1 MAGLLG
7 ASAWAQ
13 SNASISR
20 IEFTSNAGA
29 DNTYPQGSVVALRA
43 TFTEPVFVT
52 NSPGMRLFFGT
63 ATSTPLAVFRGGS
76 GSRSLRFEYQVRP
89 GDSAAAGLGV
99 PSNAIT
105 LGARDRVVDG
115 RGFNARLTHAAVRPQ
130 EAHRVDG
137 VAPRATAVNVA
148 SPAGTYSAGE
158 HIDIDVV
165 FTEDVVAGAAEL
177 LVTLGETG
185 TSPQIRRAQLISQG
199 RGNALRFRYTVQ
211 AGDQDGDG
219 ISVEAGALVGG
230 TVADTVGNRAVRN
243 LPPRT
248 WATHKVGVAPA
259 ATVERVAVTSRPR
272 QGDTYGTGETIQV
285 GVTFDTPVYVSGDL
299 TLNLSIGERTRAAAF
314 ADGSGT
320 PTLLFR
326 YAVQS
331 DDRDDDGI
339 SIAAGP
345 GSLSGGSIN
354 DGDGVPANRAFEA
367 VPSLSAHKVAADDEG
382 DVPVAVERVAVTSRP
397 RQGDTYRTGE
407 TIQVGVTFD
416 APVSV
421 TGDLALELAIGA
433 STRAAAFA
441 DGSGTPTLLFR
452 YTVQAGDRDDD
463 GISIAAGPGSLTGG
477 SIDDEDGVPT
487 NRAFA
492 AVPSLPAHKVAAEDD
507 DDVAA
512 VERVAVTSRPRQGDT
527 YRTGETIRVGVTF
540 DAPVHVSGDLTLDL
554 TIGARTRAAAFTNG
568 SGTPTLLFR
577 YTVQSDDRDEDGISI
592 GPGPGSLTGGSI
604 NDGDGAPANRA
615 FAAVPSLAAHKV
627 AEDDVPVAV
636 ERVQVTSRPR
646 QGDTYRTGE
655 TIQVGVT
662 FDAPVSVTG
671 DLALELAIGA
681 STRAAAFA
689 DGSGTPTLLFRYT
702 VQAGDR
708 DDDGISI
715 AAGPGSLTG
724 GSIDDEDGVPTN
736 RAFAAVPSLP
746 AHKVAAEDDDDVAA
760 VERVAVTSRPRQG
773 DTYRTGETIRVGI
786 TFDAPV
792 YVSGNLTLDLSI
804 GARTRTAAFQDGSGS
819 RTLLFRYTVQAGDRD
834 DDGISIGA
842 GPGSLT
848 GGAIE
853 DGDGVPA
860 NRAFT
865 AVRNL
870 AAHKVAPADDDDDG
884 GDGETPRI
892 SNVAITSSP
901 AARSPYRT
909 GDAIVVTITFS
920 ETVTVTGSPRLMLA
934 IGANQRA
941 AAYNA
946 GSGSTRL
953 TFRYVVRS
961 DDQDED
967 GISIGPGP
975 GSLTGGTI
983 RDADGNNA
991 LRNFTALPADPDHR
1005 VGSSERAAATGV
1017 EIASTT
1023 TDGYQTGD
1031 VIHLIVTFD
1040 NAVHVRGSPAL
1051 ALVIG
1056 EQTRR
1061 AVYTSGSGT
1070 TELSFHYTVQSGDL
1084 DKDGISVPPGSQS
1097 LTGGEIQDQDGMA
1110 ASRDFEALPDDA
1122 DHKVA
1127 AGPSATGAAITSSP
1141 ASGDTYTVGEEI
1153 EVSVTFDGAVQVA
1166 DAGQLKLAIR
1176 IGGRNVDADFI
1187 GGSGTATLW
1196 FRYTVQRGDQDRD
1209 GISIDGTAL
1218 RNGRLTDA
1226 AGTPASTEFPAL
1238 PNQRGHKVGGGSL
1251 VTAALPRL
1259 VVGGPPTEVRLAN
1272 LLTQT
1277 GLGYRGSFETPE
1289 VSPPNVVRATL
1300 SGRSTGTV
1308 LTVLPFAEGTA
1319 NVAVTARD
1327 AAITLVFSVSVGTD
1341 AAEAEVL
1348 EDVLASVGRGLL
1360 ASASDVI
1367 GGRLKTDPTTSS
1379 PVLTPESGGESAPPA
1394 GGAWT
1399 TGAGWAAES
1408 GGGDSLRWLS
1418 AAQRL
1423 HPDPNHPQRGMA
1435 AQQLLSSLAFDM
1447 PLLEQEQGGS
1457 AISVWGAGDV
1467 RRFDGEVEEGS
1478 FDGDMELA
1486 YLGLDAR
1493 VGDWVAGAAVAHSR
1507 TDVTYDSATATGA
1520 IEGGLETELTA
1531 FHPYAR
1537 WRFNDRMEAW
1547 AIFGFGEGEVTHT
1560 RDGLGYVDE
1569 PSDLTMTMGV
1579 AGARGVLSRGPHFGL
1594 ILHGDA
1600 GMIRLETEE
1609 GALAISDLSL
1619 NMSRARLGLEASYR
1633 MAFVGGGGHSLTP
1646 FLNLT
1651 ARYDGGDG
1659 EDGVGVEVAGGV
1671 RYKGPI
1677 VSFEAQA
1684 RSLVWHGADGYSES
1698 GASAAIIV
1706 EPGSDGRGLRL
1717 SLAPRWGASADAM
1730 DVFWRH
1736 SGFASRRGWHG
1747 EQERGWGWAGRLSYG
1762 FGVNSGLGTIT
1773 PFADFDFAGSSRRT
1787 RFGVGYGL
1795 SSPWGIPLRIDLAGE
1810 RMEDER
1816 GADHRFLLTGE
1827 VLF

>member
-76 GSRSLRFEYQVRP
+76 GTRGLRFEYQVRP

-105 LGARDRVVDG
+105 LGARDRIVDG

-299 TLNLSIGERTRAAAF
+299 TLNLSIGARIRAAAF

-345 GSLSGGSIN
+345 GSLIGGSIN

-421 TGDLALELAIGA
+421 TGDLALELTIGA

-540 DAPVHVSGDLTLDL
+540 NAPVYVSGNLTLDL
-554 TIGARTRAAAFTNG
+554 SIGSRTRAAAFQDG
-568 SGTPTLLFR
+568 SGSRTLLFR
-577 YTVQSDDRDEDGISI
+577 YTVRANDRDDDGISI
-592 GPGPGSLTGGSI
+592 GPGPGSLSGGSI
-604 NDGDGAPANRA
+604 NDGDGVAANRA

-627 AEDDVPVAV
+627 APDDDDD
-636 ERVQVTSRPR
+636 
-646 QGDTYRTGE
+646 G
-655 TIQVGVT
+655 
-662 FDAPVSVTG
+662 DAPV
-671 DLALELAIGA
+671 
-681 STRAAAFA
+681 
-689 DGSGTPTLLFRYT
+689 
-702 VQAGDR
+702 
-708 DDDGISI
+708 
-715 AAGPGSLTG
+715 
-724 GSIDDEDGVPTN
+724 
-736 RAFAAVPSLP
+736 
-746 AHKVAAEDDDDVAA
+746 A

-773 DTYRTGETIRVGI
+773 DTYRPGETIRVGV

-792 YVSGNLTLDLSI
+792 YVSGNVTLDLSI
-804 GARTRTAAFQDGSGS
+804 GARTRAAAFQDGSGS

-920 ETVTVTGSPRLMLA
+920 ETVNVTGSPRLMLA

-1040 NAVHVRGSPAL
+1040 NAVHVRGSPTL

-1141 ASGDTYTVGEEI
+1141 ESGDTYAVGEEI

-1226 AGTPASTEFPAL
+1226 AGTLASTEFPAL

-1300 SGRSTGTV
+1300 TGRSTGTV

-1367 GGRLKTDPTTSS
+1367 GGRLKTDPTTSG
-1379 PVLTPESGGESAPPA
+1379 PLLAPDGGGEAAPPA
-1394 GGAWT
+1394 GGGWAA
-1399 TGAGWAAES
+1399 GAGWAAES

-1467 RRFDGEVEEGS
+1467 RRFDGEVDEGS

-1507 TDVTYDSATATGA
+1507 TDATYDSATATGA

-1547 AIFGFGEGEVTHT
+1547 AILGFGEGEVTHT

-1569 PSDLTMTMGV
+1569 PSDLTMTMGL
-1579 AGARGVLSRGPHFGL
+1579 AGARGILSRGPHFGL
-1594 ILHGDA
+1594 VLHGDA

-1619 NMSRARLGLEASYR
+1619 NMSRAGVGLEASYR
-1633 MAFVGGGGHSLTP
+1633 MAFGGGRHSLTP
-1646 FLNLT
+1646 FLDLT

-1659 EDGVGVEVAGGV
+1659 EDGAGVEVAGGCAT
-1671 RYKGPI
+1671 RAP
-1677 VSFEAQA
+1677 SSALRRRRA
-1684 RSLVWHGADGYSES
+1684 RWSGTVPTATRRAAPVPPSSSSPAATAAACACRWRHVGARRRIPWTCS
-1698 GASAAIIV
+1698 GATVASPAEAVGAATKS
-1706 EPGSDGRGLRL
+1706 GAGAGL
-1717 SLAPRWGASADAM
+1717 AA
-1730 DVFWRH
+1730 
-1736 SGFASRRGWHG
+1736 
-1747 EQERGWGWAGRLSYG
+1747 
-1762 FGVNSGLGTIT
+1762 
-1773 PFADFDFAGSSRRT
+1773 
-1787 RFGVGYGL
+1787 
-1795 SSPWGIPLRIDLAGE
+1795 
-1810 RMEDER
+1810 
-1816 GADHRFLLTGE
+1816 
-1827 VLF
+1827 

>member
-76 GSRSLRFEYQVRP
+76 GTRGLRFEYQVRP

-105 LGARDRVVDG
+105 LGARDRIVDG

-137 VAPRATAVNVA
+137 VAPRATAVNLA

-299 TLNLSIGERTRAAAF
+299 TLNLSIGVRIRAAAF

-345 GSLSGGSIN
+345 GSLIGGSIN

-421 TGDLALELAIGA
+421 TGDLALELTIGA

-540 DAPVHVSGDLTLDL
+540 DAPVYVSGNVTLDL
-554 TIGARTRAAAFTNG
+554 SIGARTRAAAFQDG
-568 SGTPTLLFR
+568 SGSRTLLFR
-577 YTVQSDDRDEDGISI
+577 YTVRANDRDDDGISI
-592 GPGPGSLTGGSI
+592 GPGPGSLTGGTI
-604 NDGDGAPANRA
+604 NDGDGVAADRA

-627 AEDDVPVAV
+627 APDDDDD
-636 ERVQVTSRPR
+636 
-646 QGDTYRTGE
+646 G
-655 TIQVGVT
+655 
-662 FDAPVSVTG
+662 DAPV
-671 DLALELAIGA
+671 
-681 STRAAAFA
+681 
-689 DGSGTPTLLFRYT
+689 
-702 VQAGDR
+702 
-708 DDDGISI
+708 
-715 AAGPGSLTG
+715 
-724 GSIDDEDGVPTN
+724 
-736 RAFAAVPSLP
+736 
-746 AHKVAAEDDDDVAA
+746 A

-773 DTYRTGETIRVGI
+773 DTYRPGETIRVGV
-786 TFDAPV
+786 TFDALV

-804 GARTRTAAFQDGSGS
+804 GSRTRAAAFQDGSGS

-920 ETVTVTGSPRLMLA
+920 ETVNVTGSPRLMLA

-1040 NAVHVRGSPAL
+1040 NAVHVRGSPML

-1056 EQTRR
+1056 EETRR

-1097 LTGGEIQDQDGMA
+1097 LTGGVIQDQDGMA

-1141 ASGDTYTVGEEI
+1141 ESGDTYAVGEEI

-1300 SGRSTGTV
+1300 TGRSTGTV

-1367 GGRLKTDPTTSS
+1367 GGRLKTDPTTSG
-1379 PVLTPESGGESAPPA
+1379 PLLAPEGGGEAAPSA
-1394 GGAWT
+1394 GGGWAA
-1399 TGAGWAAES
+1399 GAGWAAES

-1467 RRFDGEVEEGS
+1467 RRFDGEVDEGS

-1493 VGDWVAGAAVAHSR
+1493 VGDWVAGAAVGHSR
-1507 TDVTYDSATATGA
+1507 TDATYDSATATGA

-1547 AIFGFGEGEVTHT
+1547 AILGFGEGEVTHT

-1569 PSDLTMTMGV
+1569 PSDLTMTMGL
-1579 AGARGVLSRGPHFGL
+1579 AGARGILSRGPHFGL
-1594 ILHGDA
+1594 VLHGDA

-1619 NMSRARLGLEASYR
+1619 NMSRARVGLEASYR
-1633 MAFVGGGGHSLTP
+1633 MAFGGGRHSLTP
-1646 FLNLT
+1646 FLDFT

-1659 EDGVGVEVAGGV
+1659 EDGAGVEVAGGV

-1698 GASAAIIV
+1698 GASATIVV

-1736 SGFASRRGWHG
+1736 SGFASRGGWRGD
-1747 EQERGWGWAGRLSYG
+1747 QERGWGWAGRLSYG
-1762 FGVNSGLGTIT
+1762 FGAGLGTIT